1 MFYNFG
7 TCSCI
12 SPLLENKG
20 FSFSISSAAAI
31 HHTKVILNTFAFC
44 QNKIK
49 SLKLGGGREKCL

>member
-1 MFYNFG
+1 MFYNFE

-12 SPLLENKG
+12 LLLENKG

-49 SLKLGGGREKCL
+49 SLKLGRGEEKCL